1 MARLEQREIGG
12 GDVMSLQTVR
22 AVYRSGTLIFT
33 DPALAPKDGTEVVVT
48 FVEKFQTKVNSG
60 VDPIQAL
67 RGRGKGEKLVEKLL
81 QSRREDREQDE
92 QSHKRLCV

>member
-48 FVEKFQTKVNSG
+48 FEKFQTKVNSG
-60 VDPIQAL
+60 VDPIRAL

-81 QSRREDREQDE
+81 ESRLEDREQDE
-92 QSHKRLCV
+92 QSHKRLRV